1 VKNLLPPIIFLSIRH
16 IFMLFIP
23 ENWREDIY
31 LIPLHPELFNH
42 KKVKV
47 MKPRTIIGI
56 IFIVASLL
64 KLATIWGFIHWSW
77 FTQVTE
83 QPWAT
88 YFCIFVVLY
97 MGVSMIIDSYRRD
110 PDQWL
115 QRPLPIGEDG
125 KRICCSVHYGG
136 DEYVYHGEIFH
147 GARLDAFCGG
157 IRMDL
162 REAVIT
168 EDEEIDIHTF
178 CGGIELI
185 VPSTV
190 NVNVKSQSFI
200 GGVGNHTARTTDP
213 KAPTI
218 HIVASNFIGGVDIK
232 N

>member
-1 VKNLLPPIIFLSIRH
+1 
-16 IFMLFIP
+16 
-23 ENWREDIY
+23 
-31 LIPLHPELFNH
+31 
-42 KKVKV
+42 

-64 KLATIWGFIHWSW
+64 KLATIWDFIHWSW
-77 FTQVTE
+77 FEQVTE
-83 QPWAT
+83 QPWTT

-97 MGVSMIIDSYRRD
+97 VGVNLIIDSYRRD

-136 DEYVYHGEIFH
+136 DEYIYRGETFH

-178 CGGIELI
+178 CGGIELF
-185 VPSTV
+185 VPTHV
-190 NVNVKSQSFI
+190 NVVIKSRSFI
-200 GGVGNHTARTTDP
+200 GGVGNHATHTTDP
-213 KAPTI
+213 KAPTL
-218 HIVASNFIGGVDIK
+218 HIVASNFLGGVDIK

>member
-1 VKNLLPPIIFLSIRH
+1 
-16 IFMLFIP
+16 
-23 ENWREDIY
+23 
-31 LIPLHPELFNH
+31 
-42 KKVKV
+42 

-64 KLATIWGFIHWSW
+64 KLATIWNISHWNW
-77 FTQVTE
+77 FTQVTKH
-83 QPWAT
+83 PLTT
-88 YFCIFVVLY
+88 YFCIFIVFYV
-97 MGVSMIIDSYRRD
+97 GVNLIIDSYRCD

-115 QRPLPIGEDG
+115 QRPLPIGEEG
-125 KRICCSVHYGG
+125 KRIRCTVHYGG
-136 DEYVYHGEIFH
+136 DEYVYRGENFH

-178 CGGIELI
+178 CGGIELFVPTHVNI
-185 VPSTV
+185 V
-190 NVNVKSQSFI
+190 VKSRSFI
-200 GGVGNHTARTTDP
+200 GGVSNHSTHTADS